1 MKNRDLTAGSITG
14 GLWAFAVPLMLGNI
28 MQQLYNLADTWI
40 VGRFVGDNALA
51 AVGSSY
57 TLITFLTSVII
68 GLSLGTG
75 TFISIAFGKKRDDT
89 IRNGVFTSGVLTAV
103 ITLVITALFYI
114 FLDPIISLLQI
125 PAELTTDTKTYLA
138 FVFIG
143 FFATFIYNFFSNIL
157 RGMGNSAVPLIFL
170 GISVMMNI
178 GLDML
183 FIIPLEMGI
192 AGAAI
197 ATVIS
202 QYAACIG
209 ILLYFFIAGRDYIP
223 HKCDM
228 KFDRGNIRDILSL
241 SGFTCLQQSVMNF
254 GILMIQGL
262 VNSFGSTVMAAF
274 AVAVKID
281 TIAYMPVQDFG
292 NAFSV
297 FTAQNFG
304 AGKHDRIKSG
314 IKQSLISV
322 VLFCF
327 AVSTAVFFLSEPLM
341 SLFSSDSETVAVGT
355 QYLRTEGLCYV
366 GIGILF
372 MLYGYYRAVNK
383 PLMSVILTVFSLG
396 TRVLLAYTLS
406 PLPAFGVMGIW
417 IAIPIGW
424 FIADAVG
431 TGYYMIR

>member
-89 IRNGVFTSGVLTAV
+89 IRNGVFTSGVLTVA

-202 QYAACIG
+202 QYAAGIG

>member
-89 IRNGVFTSGVLTAV
+89 IRNGVFTSGVLTAA

-209 ILLYFFIAGRDYIP
+209 ILLYFFIAGRYYIP

-254 GILMIQGL
+254 GIMMIQGL